1 MERKTDSGWKVNEK
15 KVVWNLNKKSFWLLF
30 LKKKSVSIAMQSE
43 MQQMETEECLKI
55 WKKAKL
61 K

>member
-1 MERKTDSGWKVNEK
+1 MERKTDSGWKVSEK
-15 KVVWNLNKKSFWLLF
+15 TVVWNLNQKSFWLLF

-43 MQQMETEECLKI
+43 MQQMETEECLKV